1 MYVVKLLFESVH
13 SGEPDP
19 TKMDEHYE
27 ENHDTLFEESIILVK
42 AHSLEE
48 AHALGE
54 QIAIQSEHTYDN
66 MYGEQVTWTFR
77 KLLHV
82 FELDD
87 TPFETGKELYA
98 RFLHVKK
105 NETVDTIVQTYYP
118 EYKKSSQQS
127 L

>member
-1 MYVVKLLFESVH
+1 MQHNMYAVKLLFESVH

-42 AHSLEE
+42 AHSLKE

-66 MYGEQVTWTFR
+66 MYGEQITWTFR

-105 NETVDTIVQTYYP
+105 NETVDTVVQKYYP
-118 EYKKSSQQS
+118 AYE
-127 L
+127 

>member
-1 MYVVKLLFESVH
+1 MHHNMYAVKLLFESVH

-19 TKMDEHYE
+19 TKIDGHYE

-42 AHSLEE
+42 ANSLEE
-48 AHALGE
+48 AHKLGE
-54 QIAIQSEHTYDN
+54 KIAMQSEDTYNN
-66 MYGEQVTWTFR
+66 MYDEQVTSTFQ
-77 KLLHV
+77 KVLHV

-105 NETVDTIVQTYYP
+105 NETINTVVKTYYP
-118 EYKKSSQQS
+118 EYE
-127 L
+127 

>member
-1 MYVVKLLFESVH
+1 MQHNIYAVKLLFESVH
-13 SGEPDP
+13 SVEPDP
-19 TKMDEHYE
+19 TKIDEHYE
-27 ENHDTLFEESIILVK
+27 KNHDTLFEESIILVK
-42 AHSLEE
+42 ASSLEE

-66 MYGEQVTWTFR
+66 MYGEQITWTFR

-98 RFLHVKK
+98 RFLQVKK
-105 NETVDTIVQTYYP
+105 NETVDTVLQKDYP
-118 EYKKSSQQS
+118 AYK
-127 L
+127 

>member
-1 MYVVKLLFESVH
+1 MYAVKLLFESVH

-19 TKMDEHYE
+19 KKIDEHYE
-27 ENHDTLFEESIILVK
+27 KNHDTLFEESIILVK
-42 AHSLEE
+42 ASSLEE

-66 MYGEQVTWTFR
+66 MYDEQITWTFR

-98 RFLHVKK
+98 RFLQVKK
-105 NETVDTIVQTYYP
+105 NETVDTVVQKYYP
-118 EYKKSSQQS
+118 AYE
-127 L
+127 

>member
-1 MYVVKLLFESVH
+1 MFAVKLLFESVH

-19 TKMDEHYE
+19 SKIDEHYE

-42 AHSLEE
+42 ANNLEE
-48 AHALGE
+48 AHELGE
-54 QIAIQSEHTYDN
+54 RIAIHSEESYDN
-66 MYGEQVTWTFR
+66 MYGEQVTWKLR
-77 KLLHV
+77 KVLHV

-105 NETVDTIVQTYYP
+105 NETVDTVVQKYYP
-118 EYKKSSQQS
+118 EYE
-127 L
+127 

>member
-1 MYVVKLLFESVH
+1 MYAVKLLFESVN
-13 SGEPDP
+13 SGEPNP
-19 TKMDEHYE
+19 SKIDEHYE

-42 AHSLEE
+42 ANSLEE
-48 AHALGE
+48 AHELGE
-54 QIAIQSEHTYDN
+54 KIALQSEDTYDN

-77 KLLHV
+77 KVLHV

-105 NETVDTIVQTYYP
+105 TESVDTVVKHHYP
-118 EYKKSSQQS
+118 EYE
-127 L
+127 

>member
-1 MYVVKLLFESVH
+1 MYAVKLLFESVH

-19 TKMDEHYE
+19 TKIDEHYE

-42 AHSLEE
+42 ASSLEE
-48 AHALGE
+48 APALGE
-54 QIAIQSEHTYDN
+54 QIAIQSEHTYVN
-66 MYGEQVTWTFR
+66 MYDEQITWKFR
-77 KLLHV
+77 KVLHV

-105 NETVDTIVQTYYP
+105 NETVDTVVQKYYP
-118 EYKKSSQQS
+118 EYE
-127 L
+127 